1 MIKSLK
7 YLLLFAIVVQSTSCE
22 NNDIEALKQTIY
34 IENNGA
40 TMPAYIRGNGSS
52 GKYIVI
58 LHGGPG
64 GSGLEYS
71 LGIFA
76 EELEK
81 KYAVVY
87 FDQRGQ
93 GMSQGKYD
101 ASEVTVA
108 QLAEDVFALV
118 KTLKFRFGESSQI
131 ILYGH
136 SWGGLLGSAFMVNP
150 AFQNEVSAW
159 IESNGAHDLP
169 LLNKSAIRQFIR
181 VADEQI
187 TKGNSVD
194 EWQEIADWAA
204 TIDENNITEEQSG
217 EINEKGFLVEEYLL
231 NDEEINGYIGGTNIL
246 QYLFGPTNLLTSLVS
261 GNVTNRLLNA
271 EVEATALTNELP
283 KIFKPCLF
291 LYSKYDFVV
300 PKELGETAF
309 DAVSSTNKKL
319 VVFERSGHSPMDN
332 EPNLYLREMIA
343 FIDAL

>member
-1 MIKSLK
+1 MTKSRK
-7 YLLLFAIVVQSTSCE
+7 YLFLIAIFIQSTSCE
-22 NNDIEALKQTIY
+22 INDIDALKQTIY

-40 TMPAYIRGNGSS
+40 KMPAYIRGNGGS
-52 GKYIVI
+52 GKFIVI

-71 LGIFA
+71 LGTFA

-101 ASEVTVA
+101 TRNVTVA

-118 KTLKFRFGESSQI
+118 KTLKFKFGETSQI

-136 SWGGLLGSAFMVNP
+136 SWGGLLGSAFMVNTT
-150 AFQNEVSAW
+150 FQQEVVAW

-169 LLNKSAIRQFIR
+169 LLNKSAIRQFSR

-187 TKGNSVD
+187 TKGNSVE
-194 EWQEIADWAA
+194 EWQEIADWVA

-231 NDEEINGYIGGTNIL
+231 NDDEINGYVGGANL
-246 QYLFGPTNLLTSLVS
+246 VSYLVGPTNRLTSLVS
-261 GNVTNRLLNA
+261 GNITNGFLNA
-271 EVEATALTNELP
+271 EVEATALTHELP
-283 KIFKPCLF
+283 KISKPCLF

-309 DAVSSTNKKL
+309 DAVSSSNKKL
-319 VVFERSGHSPMDN
+319 VIFERSGHSPMDN